1 MNGDADMSD
10 ILGSDGR
17 PIISASHA
25 KNQFLIDTMQQGMM
39 YLAFSTLVVSRMH
52 GWDASKKYLER
63 IYHKLTHAYPEYFI
77 MLRKIEQNEWEESY
91 RNWLEVDNEPKAK
104 S

>member
-1 MNGDADMSD
+1 MS
-10 ILGSDGR
+10 LYGPDGHEI
-17 PIISASHA
+17 PTASHA

-52 GWDASKKYLER
+52 GWDSAKHYLEKV
-63 IYHKLTHAYPEYFI
+63 YAKLTHSYPEYFI
-77 MLRKIEQNEWEESY
+77 MLRKIENNEWEESY
-91 RNWLEVDNEPKAK
+91 RNWLGVENEPKAK